1 MSPEPSEADT
11 LLSELI
17 EIFQTADLEHK
28 AAANE
33 LKGNQAAEIVKAQE
47 MRQQSIET
55 LGESRKRRLGKEGGK
70 GSKRKSK
77 I

>member
-11 LLSELI
+11 LLGELI

-33 LKGNQAAEIVKAQE
+33 LKRNQAAEIVKAQE